1 MNFEIKEY
9 TRKIG
14 ANSYFWYSL
23 GGLLNAGQSA
33 LLLMV
38 ISRTNPSEDAGI
50 YSIGYAIACLAI
62 TVGNFG
68 IRNYQATDINH
79 KYAFKNYLSARIITD
94 FLMLIVLMIYMIRG
108 YLLLDYSWDKCF
120 VILLLGLLKMVDSI
134 EDVFHGMFQCR
145 GRLDLAGKCMATRL
159 IVMLS
164 VFAISLAFSHN
175 LVVSSL
181 IAFVCSLS
189 YFLLTTRNIFPR
201 FHEKFEIKLF
211 EKDNYRICME
221 CISLFAGSFLTIYIA
236 NAPKYAIDEFC
247 TEMEQAQFNY
257 IFMPVYVVSVLNSFI
272 FQPVLTKMALYY
284 EKNDRK
290 NFLNL
295 FMKQIF
301 IILGLVLLIIFA
313 GYFLG
318 IPVLNIFYNADLY
331 ALKIPFMILLVG
343 SGFLATEGYIAAI
356 LTVMRK
362 QNWLLIGYTSSAVLA
377 ILFSRSAIL
386 QNGIMGAACLYSGI
400 VFVQMMIFAI
410 LFLFF
415 YNTRRNC
422 SKEII

>member
-38 ISRTNPSEDAGI
+38 ISRTNPSEGAGI

-79 KYAFKNYLSARIITD
+79 KYAFENYLSARIITD
-94 FLMLIVLMIYMIRG
+94 FLMLIVLLIYMIRG
-108 YLLLDYSWDKCF
+108 YIFLDYSWDKCI
-120 VILLLGLLKMVDSI
+120 VILLLGLLKMIDSI

-159 IVMLS
+159 IFMLF
-164 VFAISLAFSHN
+164 VFAISLFFSHN
-175 LVVSSL
+175 LVVSCL
-181 IAFVCSLS
+181 IAFVCSLV
-189 YFLLTTRNIFPR
+189 YFILITHKVFSI

-247 TEMEQAQFNY
+247 SEMEQAQFNY

-272 FQPVLTKMALYY
+272 YQPILTKMALYF
-284 EKNDRK
+284 EKSDK
-290 NFLNL
+290 KKFLNL
-295 FMKQIF
+295 FIKQIF
-301 IILGLVLLIIFA
+301 IILGLLLSILFA
-313 GYFLG
+313 GYFFG
-318 IPVLNIFYNADLY
+318 IPVLNIFYNTDLN

-343 SGFLATEGYIAAI
+343 SGFLATEGYIVAI

-377 ILFSRSAIL
+377 LLFSRRAIL
-386 QNGIMGAACLYSGI
+386 QGGIMGAACLYSGI
-400 VFVQMMIFAI
+400 VFVQMLIFAI
-410 LFLFF
+410 LFIVF
-415 YNTRRNC
+415 YNEN
-422 SKEII
+422 KELK